1 MSGEEPTTRVSPFA
15 GLTLMGR
22 RLRATADSSARLATI
37 RLPPHDL
44 HAMDQPVLAVLV
56 PAHRARTAR
65 RHLRSDVPATWHL
78 SPRSF
83 ALSHAASG
91 ELTAGR
97 MPEAEVEAALAMTV
111 LGAVTRSE
119 E

>member
-1 MSGEEPTTRVSPFA
+1 MSGEEPTIESVAFA

-56 PAHRARTAR
+56 PLIERGQRDGT
-65 RHLRSDVPATWHL
+65 LRPTRPPGAIR
-78 SPRSF
+78 PRSSPSF
-83 ALSHAASG
+83 
-91 ELTAGR
+91 R
-97 MPEAEVEAALAMTV
+97 
-111 LGAVTRSE
+111 RQR
-119 E
+119 